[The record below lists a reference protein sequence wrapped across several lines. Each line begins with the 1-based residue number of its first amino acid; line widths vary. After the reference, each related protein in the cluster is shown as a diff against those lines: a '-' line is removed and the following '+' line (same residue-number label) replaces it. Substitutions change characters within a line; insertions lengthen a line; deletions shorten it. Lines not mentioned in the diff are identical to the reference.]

1 MYPTELQYA
10 ELFIDVAS
18 SWHHHWQQLSM
29 TRTAILA
36 QFRCQTAIQE
46 ISLHRYSRSIA
57 CSFSSVLSCP
67 TSTSVT
73 LIVKF
78 SQVESWFFAMQCAA
92 AVAVDRRS
100 PSACFII
107 ICPLRLTPSFLFRCS
122 FAGRCMIVLHHR
134 SLFYWRVVWL
144 RVRECRC
151 HHRSSW
157 QFISVSQY

>member
-1 MYPTELQYA
+1 MYPTELQSA

-92 AVAVDRRS
+92 AIAVDCRS

-107 ICPLRLTPSFLFRCS
+107 ICPLRLTPSVLFRCS
-122 FAGRCMIVLHHR
+122 FCRPVHDCFA
-134 SLFYWRVVWL
+134 SLVSFLLKSCLVVGKG
-144 RVRECRC
+144 
-151 HHRSSW
+151 
-157 QFISVSQY
+157 VSLPPP

>member
-1 MYPTELQYA
+1 MYPTELQSA

-36 QFRCQTAIQE
+36 QFHCQTVIQE

-67 TSTSVT
+67 SSTSAP

-78 SQVESWFFAMQCAA
+78 SQVESWFLPCSALPLQPLI
-92 AVAVDRRS
+92 VDLHLLVLLLFVPSLLYLHS
-100 PSACFII
+100 PFSGTVLMAGAW
-107 ICPLRLTPSFLFRCS
+107 LFCIT
-122 FAGRCMIVLHHR
+122 G
-134 SLFYWRVVWL
+134 LFSIEEL
-144 RVRECRC
+144 SGCE
-151 HHRSSW
+151 
-157 QFISVSQY
+157 